1 MFDCLNVERLRGFDW
16 NDGNIQKN
24 KLKHGLDFWLIE
36 EIFFNE
42 PLLIYEDNAHSE
54 QECRCNA
61 LGKTDDGQLLFIA
74 FTVRGEK
81 IRVISAR
88 PMSKKERSYYE
99 KNA

>member
-16 NDGNIQKN
+16 DDGNIQKN

-42 PLLIYEDNAHSE
+42 PLLVYEDNAHSE
-54 QECRCNA
+54 EECRCYA
-61 LGKTDDGQLLFIA
+61 LGKTDDMQFIFVA
-74 FTVRGEK
+74 FTVREQK